1 MESKFRYRPSLTD
14 LLVLILIFLVLWINI
29 ERFLFNSIIVAFVE
43 GISMEPLFKAG
54 DLVILQKPNDL
65 KIGDVIVYKKN
76 DGALVIHRIIDIAY
90 CQNGV
95 FYIVQGDNNPVPDFV
110 DEGRICR
117 TSSGTAPRIYGV
129 RVDRVVGKVVA
140 VYDMPVKI
148 AGFPLLSFR

>member
-1 MESKFRYRPSLTD
+1 MRTEFRYRPSLTD
-14 LLVLILIFLVLWINI
+14 LLVLILMFLMLWINV

-43 GISMEPLFKAG
+43 GISMEPLFRAG

-76 DGALVIHRIIDIAY
+76 DGTLVIHRIIDVAY

-95 FYIVQGDNNPVPDFV
+95 FYIVLGDNNPIPDFV
-110 DEGRICR
+110 DEGRTCK

-129 RVDRVVGKVVA
+129 REDRVVGKVVT
-140 VYDMPVKI
+140 VYNMPIKI
-148 AGFPLLSFR
+148 AGFPLFSFR